1 MATASTTNIERA
13 RALMRRS
20 RREHFAV
27 GAFNVDN
34 QETLLAIVR
43 AAQAKKAPVLVEVS
57 HDEVSMI
64 GLANIRS
71 MVENY
76 RAEYGVEI
84 YINLDHSPSVEAAKA
99 GIDAGFEFIHID
111 YSQANRDATEK
122 DIIAATQEVVAYAK
136 RTTGALIESEPH
148 YFGGSSNVH
157 AEAIDYDEIR
167 KTFSTP
173 EGAAA
178 FVAETG
184 IDTYAAAIGN
194 LHGRYPVPKQLDLE
208 LLQRVRDAVDC
219 NISLHG
225 GSGTPGHYFQEAA
238 RIGVSK
244 INVNSD
250 LRYAYRSTLEAEL
263 KANPDQYAVVKIIGP
278 VIDAVQKVVEERID
292 LFGSAGQ
299 ARL

>member
-1 MATASTTNIERA
+1 MTLASISNIERA
-13 RALMRRS
+13 RELMSRS

-43 AAQAKKAPVLVEVS
+43 AAQARNAPVLVEVS

-71 MVENY
+71 MVDNY
-76 RAEYGVEI
+76 RAEYGVEM
-84 YINLDHSPSVEAAKA
+84 YVNLDHSPSVEAAKA
-99 GIDAGFEFIHID
+99 GIDAGCEFIHID
-111 YSQANRDATEK
+111 YSQANREATEA
-122 DIIAATQEVVAYAK
+122 DIISATQEVVEYAR

-157 AEAIDYDEIR
+157 SEAIDYDEIR
-167 KTFSTP
+167 KTFSSP

-184 IDTYAAAIGN
+184 IDTYAAAVGN
-194 LHGRYPVPKQLDLE
+194 LHGRYPVPKELDLQ
-208 LLQRVRDAVDC
+208 LLQRIRDAVDC

-250 LRYAYRSTLEAEL
+250 LRYAYRTTLEAQL
-263 KANPDQYAVVKIIGP
+263 TANPEQFAVVKIIGP
-278 VIDAVQKVVEERID
+278 VIDAVRQVVEARID
-292 LFGSAGQ
+292 LFGSAGHAQ
-299 ARL
+299 P